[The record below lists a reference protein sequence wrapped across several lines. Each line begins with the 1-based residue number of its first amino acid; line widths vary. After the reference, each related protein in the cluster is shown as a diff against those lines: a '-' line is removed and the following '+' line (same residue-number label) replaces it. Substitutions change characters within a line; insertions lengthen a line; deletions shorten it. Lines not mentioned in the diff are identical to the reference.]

1 MRQLLDA
8 SWHPHDHHNG
18 INNEGVYSRR
28 ASYWHSANSQCVTS
42 EANWQRRRRGS
53 ALLHQQQQ
61 QQQQQTH
68 PDGPELLKCHFYGIW
83 ASWDRQ
89 HLQQL
94 KMCEKFLEFLF
105 HNFLIIYRQICL
117 KITITRRSHHTTTH
131 HYRWQSRLDQ
141 HDVTYLSIIQGHD
154 ANNLAINSSVIAG
167 SCFTEPLAGTTAGVP
182 VNPGQCRHHQQHHQ
196 QQLRQRQ
203 KQQQQQSTMSSCRSH
218 GTEEDWRRHYAALQ
232 LHQQQLI
239 GFCCPFWASSSRKI
253 HIQPDE
259 QLRRRHQL
267 RPYWPIWQATPW
279 PRRRSQVYMGAPAV
293 LLLMAT
299 SHLMLISGVSN
310 PYSASLPPLPWPGQR
325 QQQIHQQREE
335 EEELQRQQRW
345 TATATTTNNW
355 RPSHGDWQRRV
366 HRKAVRTRRHQD

>member
-1 MRQLLDA
+1 MRTCGGEWSSTRVCNNSTRLCSNSAQQHHPPQHQLPQQHQA
-8 SWHPHDHHNG
+8 PQHQP
-18 INNEGVYSRR
+18 
-28 ASYWHSANSQCVTS
+28 TS
-42 EANWQRRRRGS
+42 IKNYFFRPR
-53 ALLHQQQQ
+53 
-61 QQQQQTH
+61 
-68 PDGPELLKCHFYGIW
+68 FFI
-83 ASWDRQ
+83 
-89 HLQQL
+89 
-94 KMCEKFLEFLF
+94 
-105 HNFLIIYRQICL
+105 
-117 KITITRRSHHTTTH
+117 
-131 HYRWQSRLDQ
+131 

-182 VNPGQCRHHQQHHQ
+182 VNPGQCHHQQHQ

-203 KQQQQQSTMSSCRSH
+203 KQQQSTISSCRSH
-218 GTEEDWRRHYAALQ
+218 GTEEAWRRHYAALQ
-232 LHQQQLI
+232 LHQHHGQASVMQLI
-239 GFCCPFWASSSRKI
+239 GFCCPSWASSSRKI

-325 QQQIHQQREE
+325 QQQIHQRE

-345 TATATTTNNW
+345 TATTTNNW